1 MTEAMKTSG
10 VPAKILGEL
19 SKVIIGKDEIKEL
32 ILVTLLSGGHILIE
46 GLPGTGKTKL
56 ALNFARLIGGE
67 FKRIQF
73 TVDMLPADVT
83 GYYLHNIDGTTIF
96 NPGPIFA
103 NVVLADELNR
113 TTPRTQAA
121 LLESMQE
128 AKATIDG
135 VTHKL
140 PNPFIVIASQLT
152 YGHEGTYPLTEVQ
165 IDRFMLRVWSG
176 HASKEE
182 EINILNKIDY
192 IDAPDIS
199 PVTTPEEIIDLRNE
213 VKKVHISP
221 EVIDYIVTLV
231 EWLRKSPDIQMG
243 PSARAS
249 IALFKCSRSLAFLN
263 GRDFVIPDDV
273 KRLAYPVMEHRILV
287 KTETEMDNIA
297 PSDIVAKALKAVP
310 VPKVS

>member
-1 MTEAMKTSG
+1 
-10 VPAKILGEL
+10 
-19 SKVIIGKDEIKEL
+19 
-32 ILVTLLSGGHILIE
+32 LIE

-56 ALNFARLIGGE
+56 ALNFAKLIGGE

-83 GYYLHNIDGTTIF
+83 GYYVHSIGGTTVF

-121 LLESMQE
+121 LLEAMQE
-128 AKATIDG
+128 AKVTVDG
-135 VTHKL
+135 VTHQL
-140 PNPFIVIASQLT
+140 PTPFIVIASQLT

-165 IDRFMLRVWSG
+165 IDRFMLRIWCG
-176 HASKEE
+176 HASKKE
-182 EINILNKIDY
+182 EINIVSNIDY
-192 IDAPDIS
+192 LDAPDIH
-199 PVTTPEEIIDLRNE
+199 PVTTPQEIIDLRNA
-213 VKKVHISP
+213 VKKVHVAP

-231 EWLRKSPDIQMG
+231 EWLRQSPDIQLG

-273 KRLAYPVMEHRILV
+273 KRLAYPVMEHRILI

-297 PSDIVAKALKAVP
+297 PRDIIERALKAVP
-310 VPKVS
+310 VPKVK